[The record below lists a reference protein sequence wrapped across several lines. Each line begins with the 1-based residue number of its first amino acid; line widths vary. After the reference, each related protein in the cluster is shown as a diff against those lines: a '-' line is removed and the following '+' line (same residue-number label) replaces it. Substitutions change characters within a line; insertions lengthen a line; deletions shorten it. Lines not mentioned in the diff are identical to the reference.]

1 MNIVVINKKTM
12 QLSMNIV
19 VINNKNNANFP
30 FQYYCGAFCGGPV
43 CWPPKNYGGDCQQK
57 TMQPPKK
64 QGNLQRNM
72 VVDIKTVQLSISRL
86 PWKSFEDKKENCRL
100 DIELLLLVFTCSSI
114 LLVELFCLEHLTSTT
129 TADCCKLP

>member
-1 MNIVVINKKTM
+1 MQISPSNIIVGPFVVDQSAGPQRTTVVIVNKK
-12 QLSMNIV
+12 QCNL
-19 VINNKNNANFP
+19 
-30 FQYYCGAFCGGPV
+30 Q
-43 CWPPKNYGGDCQQK
+43 
-57 TMQPPKK
+57 KK

-129 TADCCKLP
+129 TAGYCKLP